1 MSERRP
7 GDGSAFAVR
16 RKRTLIVSDVHLSQ
30 THPDD
35 PTDPMWMR
43 YRRSDLHPDAEFA
56 ALVDHALDIFSG
68 DAIELCFNGD
78 VLDFDAP
85 WVKDGT
91 SSFDEF
97 PLDDAG
103 CAAQAERILSDHPGW
118 FGAVARVL
126 LAGHR
131 VLFLSGNHDV
141 ELYWPGARTAIR
153 AHLVKL
159 CRAHATS
166 NSRTTPDEIAASI
179 ESRVRF
185 RAWFH
190 VTEDGIYLE
199 HGSQYDVFNG
209 VPWPM
214 LPVRKEKDW
223 IHPVMG
229 KLAFKRTGS
238 RMGYFNPY
246 YEETFYMGLTGY
258 LGHFISRYLLSRR
271 RHIVRTWF
279 WGGISTVLEVF
290 RGRHRQDWT
299 SENRARAVEEIGA
312 SKAAIDATQALRAD
326 LAERTMLP
334 ILRELWLDR
343 VTLAFAVA
351 LAIGFASLFG
361 TRPALVVAA
370 IAIALFVGYEVK
382 TPKPDIRTYD
392 STTDRARELYEVHHV
407 RAICL
412 GHTHRPYGIWDER
425 GRFWGNSGSWCPA
438 FRDAECTEKVLAE
451 RPVLILTSEGDE
463 LEGGLFG
470 WANGR
475 LEAQGKATLPLDEA
489 RELPKR
495 AALTEIAEP
504 RAAADC

>member
-1 MSERRP
+1 MST
-7 GDGSAFAVR
+7 R

-30 THPDD
+30 THPED
-35 PTDPMWMR
+35 PSDPMWMR
-43 YRRSDLHPDAEFA
+43 YRRADRHPDVEFA
-56 ALVDHALDIFSG
+56 ALVDHALARFDG
-68 DAIELCFNGD
+68 DAIEIVFNGD

-85 WVKDGT
+85 WVKDGE

-103 CAAQAERILSDHPGW
+103 CAAQAERILTDHPTW
-118 FGAVARVL
+118 FRAVARLL

-141 ELYWPGARTAIR
+141 ELYWPGARAAIR
-153 AHLVKL
+153 AHLVGL
-159 CRAHATS
+159 CASEATASGRARAT
-166 NSRTTPDEIAASI
+166 PAEIAASI
-179 ESRVRF
+179 DERVRF

-190 VTEDGIYLE
+190 VTEDRIYLE

-214 LPVRKEKDW
+214 LPIVSKRDW

-246 YEETFYMGLTGY
+246 YEETFYMGLFGY
-258 LGHFISRYLLSRR
+258 LGHFLRRYAFSRR

-279 WGGISTVLEVF
+279 FGGLSTVLEVF
-290 RGRHRQDWT
+290 RGRHDQDWT
-299 SENRARAVEEIGA
+299 ADNRASAAAEIGA
-312 SKAAIDATQALRAD
+312 SGAAIDATQALRAD

-343 VTLAFAVA
+343 LA
-351 LAIGFASLFG
+351 LAA
-361 TRPALVVAA
+361 VVAA
-370 IAIALFVGYEVK
+370 LSALGGAVFGAVGALAVAAVAVAAFVAYEVK

-392 STTDRARELYEVHHV
+392 STTGRVRELYDVHGV

-412 GHTHRPYGIWDER
+412 GHTHRPYGTWDEK

-438 FRDAECTEKVLAE
+438 FHDAECARPVLAK
-451 RPVLILTSEGDE
+451 RPVLILTSDGER

-470 WANGR
+470 WSEGALTPEG
-475 LEAQGKATLPLDEA
+475 EATLPDSDAAPPLSAKRPAASNEA
-489 RELPKR
+489 P
-495 AALTEIAEP
+495 AP
-504 RAAADC
+504 ADC